1 MGPLLTFTAA
11 NLYGGTEGTVRC
23 DEDRNL
29 VKRWIFES
37 ATPRLISYEAGH
49 ASEMQIVKNQD
60 VRHVGFAGGVRSH
73 VPSYWPPDTF
83 LIFLEE
89 SFSILVCLNI
99 YPLFGNGRI
108 L

>member
-1 MGPLLTFTAA
+1 M
-11 NLYGGTEGTVRC
+11 RC
-23 DEDRNL
+23 HEDRNL

-37 ATPRLISYEAGH
+37 ATQRLISYEAGH
-49 ASEMQIVKNQD
+49 ASEMQIVKNQY
-60 VRHVGFAGGVRSH
+60 VRNAGFACCVRSH
-73 VPSYWPPDTF
+73 VPSHWPHYMF

-89 SFSILVCLNI
+89 SFSIFVCLNI